1 MKKRFIFAALVLG
14 MATLNSC
21 TQEDTT
27 EVPVESRMK
36 PASNMR
42 ELTEQLKAY
51 DARFVRNEEMP
62 LRLPGGVKFNK
73 LDYAKIAI
81 SDVCGGIRGSV
92 GGVVGAIGGAVSSS
106 LIKACKI
113 YAFKYVKI
121 KLFNKPKKSPIATFD
136 GNINFPDSIG
146 FFHNTIEYALY
157 EENNNSHLLPVSNL
171 IKSSNDRMLAMSPNY
186 RNTGGLTNSQ
196 ISYLATDLE
205 RMKNVDI
212 SLSYK
217 DYFGKLKEIYPEN
230 ADIIDF
236 CAEYVYTML
245 YANVD
250 ADDYTKEV
258 LYMLKKSN
266 VDVSSTD
273 LAYRG
278 IQIAFASILYSESMT
293 YTSVNAQ

>member
-1 MKKRFIFAALVLG
+1 MKTLFIFSALTLG
-14 MATLNSC
+14 VATLNTC

-157 EENNNSHLLPVSNL
+157 EENNNSHQLPVSNL
-171 IKSSNDRMLAMSPNY
+171 IKSTNDRMLAMSPNY

-205 RMKNVDI
+205 RMKNGLI
-212 SLSYK
+212 
-217 DYFGKLKEIYPEN
+217 
-230 ADIIDF
+230 
-236 CAEYVYTML
+236 
-245 YANVD
+245 
-250 ADDYTKEV
+250 
-258 LYMLKKSN
+258 
-266 VDVSSTD
+266 
-273 LAYRG
+273 
-278 IQIAFASILYSESMT
+278 
-293 YTSVNAQ
+293 

>member
-157 EENNNSHLLPVSNL
+157 EENNNSHQLPVSNL
-171 IKSSNDRMLAMSPNY
+171 IKSTNDRMLAMSPNY

-266 VDVSSTD
+266 VDISSRD
-273 LAYRG
+273 IAYRG
-278 IQIAFASILYSESMT
+278 IQIAFASIQYSESMT
-293 YTSVNAQ
+293 YTSINAE

>member
-62 LRLPGGVKFNK
+62 VRLPGGVKFNK

-146 FFHNTIEYALY
+146 FFHNTIEYGLY
-157 EENNNSHLLPVSNL
+157 EENNNSHQLPVSNL
-171 IKSSNDRMLAMSPNY
+171 IKSTNDRMLAMSPNY
-186 RNTGGLTNSQ
+186 RKTGGLTNSQ

-236 CAEYVYTML
+236 CSEYVYTML

-266 VDVSSTD
+266 ADISSRDIT
-273 LAYRG
+273 YRG
-278 IQIAFASILYSESMT
+278 IQIAFASIQYSESMT
-293 YTSVNAQ
+293 YTSVNAE

>member
-1 MKKRFIFAALVLG
+1 MKKRFIFAALALSL
-14 MATLNSC
+14 ATLNSC

-157 EENNNSHLLPVSNL
+157 EENNNSHQLPVSNL
-171 IKSSNDRMLAMSPNY
+171 IKSTNDRMLAMSPNY

-266 VDVSSTD
+266 VDISSSD
-273 LAYRG
+273 KAYRG

>member
-1 MKKRFIFAALVLG
+1 MKKRFIFAALALG

-51 DARFVRNEEMP
+51 DARFIRTEEMP
-62 LRLPGGVKFNK
+62 VRLAKGVSFTK

-81 SDVCGGIRGSV
+81 ADVCGGIRGSR
-92 GGVVGAIGGAVSSS
+92 GGIAGTITGAITSS
-106 LIKACKI
+106 LAEASRRYSDKKYKI
-113 YAFKYVKI
+113 RPKD
-121 KLFNKPKKSPIATFD
+121 KPKKSPIATFD
-136 GNINFPDSIG
+136 GKVYFPDSLG
-146 FFHNTIEYALY
+146 YFHNTLEYSMY
-157 EENNNSHLLPVSNL
+157 VSDNNSHLRSMSTLL
-171 IKSSNDRMLAMSPNY
+171 RAANDRMLSMSPNY
-186 RNTGGLTNSQ
+186 RRAGGLSEEQ
-196 ISYLATDLE
+196 ISFIATDLE
-205 RMKNVDI
+205 RIKSVDG

-266 VDVSSTD
+266 VDISNSD
-273 LAYRG
+273 IAYRG
-278 IQIAFASILYSESMT
+278 IQIAFASIQYSESMT
-293 YTSVNAQ
+293 YTSINAE

>member
-1 MKKRFIFAALVLG
+1 MKNLFIFAALALG
-14 MATLNSC
+14 VATLNSC

-27 EVPVESRMK
+27 EVPVEGRMK

-157 EENNNSHLLPVSNL
+157 EENNNSHQLPVSNL
-171 IKSSNDRMLAMSPNY
+171 IKSTNDRMLAMSPNY

-266 VDVSSTD
+266 VDISSSD
-273 LAYRG
+273 KAYRG

>member
-1 MKKRFIFAALVLG
+1 MKKRFIFVALALG

-136 GNINFPDSIG
+136 GNINFSRQ
-146 FFHNTIEYALY
+146 YR
-157 EENNNSHLLPVSNL
+157 LLP
-171 IKSSNDRMLAMSPNY
+171 
-186 RNTGGLTNSQ
+186 
-196 ISYLATDLE
+196 
-205 RMKNVDI
+205 
-212 SLSYK
+212 
-217 DYFGKLKEIYPEN
+217 
-230 ADIIDF
+230 
-236 CAEYVYTML
+236 
-245 YANVD
+245 
-250 ADDYTKEV
+250 
-258 LYMLKKSN
+258 
-266 VDVSSTD
+266 
-273 LAYRG
+273 
-278 IQIAFASILYSESMT
+278 
-293 YTSVNAQ
+293 

>member
-157 EENNNSHLLPVSNL
+157 EENNNSHQLPVSNL
-171 IKSSNDRMLAMSPNY
+171 IKSTNDRMLAMSPNY

-258 LYMLKKSN
+258 LYMLKKSHE
-266 VDVSSTD
+266 DISSSD
-273 LAYRG
+273 KAYRG

>member
-1 MKKRFIFAALVLG
+1 MKKRFIFAALALG
-14 MATLNSC
+14 VATLNSC

-62 LRLPGGVKFNK
+62 VRLPGGVKFNK

-136 GNINFPDSIG
+136 GNINFSDSIG

-157 EENNNSHLLPVSNL
+157 EENNNSHQLPVSNL

-186 RNTGGLTNSQ
+186 RKTGGLTNSQ

-266 VDVSSTD
+266 VDISSRDIT
-273 LAYRG
+273 YRG
-278 IQIAFASILYSESMT
+278 IQIAFASIQYSESMT

>member
-1 MKKRFIFAALVLG
+1 MKKRFIFAALALG

-157 EENNNSHLLPVSNL
+157 EENNNSHQLPVSNL
-171 IKSSNDRMLAMSPNY
+171 IKSTNDRMLAMSPNY

-236 CAEYVYTML
+236 CADYVYTML

-266 VDVSSTD
+266 VDISSSD
-273 LAYRG
+273 KAYRG